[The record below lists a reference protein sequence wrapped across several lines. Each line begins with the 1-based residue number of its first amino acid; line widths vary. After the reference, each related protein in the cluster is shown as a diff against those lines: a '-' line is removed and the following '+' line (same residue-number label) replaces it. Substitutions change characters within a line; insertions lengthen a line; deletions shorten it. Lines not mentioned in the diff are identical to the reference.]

1 MEPMLFRRPPQPP
14 KAIWQATRLRPTPQ
28 EQVQPQRLLVP
39 MNSKNPL
46 QLEPLLCRQHLQVS
60 KKVLYSYNLTCDVT
74 CCVTYN
80 MTCVTYSMTC
90 WVNERGAYDNKL
102 IYFLGFQQHPLQECT
117 QIGLIGPRVRL
128 LVEEVHRREHED
140 VPSPRT
146 PRVVWTVLLQVPRWK
161 RENAMLC
168 CVQVCLLTNS
178 QRKTHKYSNKLTT
191 ERQLSYSL
199 LLFGNSLHSIL
210 FRSQR
215 MVGTQCGVT
224 GPIVTSHVVEA

>member
-74 CCVTYN
+74 CCITYN
-80 MTCVTYSMTC
+80 MTCCVTYSMTC
-90 WVNERGAYDNKL
+90 CVNARGAYNNEF
-102 IYFLGFQQHPLQECT
+102 IFFAFQQLPLQECT
-117 QIGLIGPRVRL
+117 QIGPTGPRARP
-128 LVEEVHRREHED
+128 LVVEVHRREHEN
-140 VPSPRT
+140 VPSLRT
-146 PRVVWTVLLQVPRWK
+146 PRVAWTVLLQVPRWK
-161 RENAMLC
+161 RENAMLS

-178 QRKTHKYSNKLTT
+178 Q
-191 ERQLSYSL
+191 
-199 LLFGNSLHSIL
+199 
-210 FRSQR
+210 
-215 MVGTQCGVT
+215 
-224 GPIVTSHVVEA
+224 